1 MSLNHIPV
9 AAVIAAE
16 ALDRADDKDELEAIW
31 LSKGC
36 EAFKGRARE
45 YVMQRYRHVCAR
57 IDGNT
62 RALRL
67 ARAI

>member
-9 AAVIAAE
+9 AAVLAAE
-16 ALDRADDKDELEAIW
+16 ALDRASDKDELEAIW
-31 LSKGC
+31 LSTGC
-36 EAFKGRARE
+36 EAFRGRARD

-57 IDGNT
+57 IDGNI

-67 ARAI
+67 ARAM